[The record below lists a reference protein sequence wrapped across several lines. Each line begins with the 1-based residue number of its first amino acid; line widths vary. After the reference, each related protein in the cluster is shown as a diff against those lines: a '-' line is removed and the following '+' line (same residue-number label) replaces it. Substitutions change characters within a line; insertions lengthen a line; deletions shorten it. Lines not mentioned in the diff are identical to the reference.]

1 MWPRWTWALLVG
13 MGLAGCSSPK
23 PLPPDS
29 GVEDA
34 GAQPPATGLP
44 GCTWYGVPLRT
55 GEVPSELPEL
65 SGLAASR
72 RFPGVFWAHN
82 DSGNDFELFAIDET
96 GRVRARLKLTGA
108 QPRDLEDVAVGPCSP
123 GETRTC
129 VFLADTGDN
138 FEIRDQVRLYR
149 LPEPDALGDATV
161 AVEVLAFTYPD
172 GAHDVEALVA
182 DARSGRLMVLTKTR
196 RSLGEV
202 FALDGLKP
210 GAAIQATKLGALEA
224 PGGVDRATTGASL
237 QASGQRMLIRTYSRV
252 WELRQP
258 GAEDFESL
266 LKGSLVEVP
275 GGPQAQAEA
284 VSYLSDGEGYLLG
297 TEFTGQ
303 PLWRVG
309 CR

>member
-1 MWPRWTWALLVG
+1 
-13 MGLAGCSSPK
+13 MGLSGCSSPK

-34 GAQPPATGLP
+34 GSQPPATGLP
-44 GCTWYGVPLRT
+44 GCTQYGVPLRT

-108 QPRDLEDVAVGPCSP
+108 QPKDLEDVAVGPCSP

-138 FEIRDQVRLYR
+138 FELRDQVRLYR

-161 AVEVLAFTYPD
+161 SVEVLAFTYPD

-196 RSLGEV
+196 RSLGDV

-210 GAAIQATKLGALEA
+210 GATIQATKLGTLEA
-224 PGGVDRATTGASL
+224 PGGVDRASTGASL

-258 GAEDFESL
+258 GAEDLESL